1 MENFKFRCMI
11 LVLTLIL
18 ISSCKRNPY
27 NIDVSSVDI
36 DLGIKRFET
45 DLFSIDPE
53 KIGDNIPRLRDQ
65 YGSFLQLFSYVIN
78 AGEVGDTTF
87 KDYLL
92 SFCTDKIN
100 NEVYAAVMESYTDIG
115 WLEDGL
121 EEAFRHYLWY
131 FPGRNAPGV
140 YTCITGFNN
149 SMITLKDSVLAI
161 GLDRY
166 LGSNCDFYRRLNIYN
181 YLALRMNSY
190 NILPDCM
197 YAWAKTQWDI
207 EDMNYQVDN
216 VLTEMIHEG
225 KLRYFER
232 CMLPGIADSLLL
244 GFSSDQMRFCL
255 NNEAQMWEYL
265 VEHDLLFSTDQMV
278 IRKLTGEAPFTS
290 YFTSESPGRASAWT
304 GFRIIES
311 YMKHNPEITLEGLMN
326 ETDVQGLLGK
336 SKYMPR

>member
-1 MENFKFRCMI
+1 MI
-11 LVLTLIL
+11 LVFSLIL
-18 ISSCKRNPY
+18 ISSCKQNPY
-27 NIDVSSVDI
+27 KVDVSSVDI

-87 KDYLL
+87 INYLL

-100 NEVYAAVMESYTDIG
+100 NEVYNAVMASYPDVQ
-115 WLEDGL
+115 WLEDGI

-131 FPGRNAPGV
+131 FPGRNVPDV

-166 LGSNCDFYRRLNIYN
+166 LGSDCDFYKRLNIYG

-197 YAWAKTQWDI
+197 YAWAKTQWNF
-207 EDMNYQVDN
+207 EDMNYQIDN

-232 CMLPGIADSLLL
+232 CMLPGMADTLLL

-290 YFTSESPGRASAWT
+290 YFTSESPGRASVWI